1 MTVSREAQSIID
13 YVEACKVPHRVT
25 DVYGPGHADGSYHYA
40 AGTGGKSLAVD
51 FGGVTPGV
59 NPTTAGQMARIY
71 RALLAQAG
79 RLAELIYS
87 GLDVDGRPVTTA
99 VKNGRRVEGAS
110 FFGPAVWR
118 DHFDHVHV
126 AVTRGTFLADPLETK
141 GDPMAD
147 QDPNVHR
154 AQAPVVA
161 FEATPTGKGYWIV
174 TADGEVFA
182 FGDAQYFGR
191 VDGPQ

>member
-13 YVEACKVPHRVT
+13 YVAACRVPYRVT
-25 DVYGPGHADGSYHYA
+25 DVYGPGHAKGSYHYQ
-40 AGTGGKSLAVD
+40 AGTGGKGLAVD

-59 NPTTAGQMARIY
+59 NPTTAAQMASIY
-71 RALLAQAG
+71 RCLLTVAG

-87 GLDVDGRPVTTA
+87 GLDVDGRPVIAA
-99 VKNGRRVEGAS
+99 VHNGRRVDGAS

-126 AVTRGTFLADPLETK
+126 AVTRGTFLADPLEVK
-141 GDPMAD
+141 GDVMAEQTD
-147 QDPNVHR
+147 VHR

-161 FEATPTGKGYWIV
+161 FQLTPTGNGYYIV

-182 FGDAQYFGR
+182 FGDAQYLGR
-191 VDGPQ
+191 VDSPQ